1 MYVFEIN
8 MHNILTHLC
17 FISMNMIV
25 IVGDSYLFFGYH
37 FISDIKFIYKSC
49 PWVRWFLLVL

>member
-25 IVGDSYLFFGYH
+25 IVGDSSICFSVITLSVTSSLFTSRAPG
-37 FISDIKFIYKSC
+37 SDGFC
-49 PWVRWFLLVL
+49 